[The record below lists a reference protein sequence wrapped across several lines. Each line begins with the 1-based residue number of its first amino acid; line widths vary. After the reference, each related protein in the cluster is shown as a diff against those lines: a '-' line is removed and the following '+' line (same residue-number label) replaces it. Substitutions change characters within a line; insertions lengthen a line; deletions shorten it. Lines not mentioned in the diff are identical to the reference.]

1 MSVSAARVRPGVAA
15 PFDDRSPVALVAL
28 VLVLLAGGV
37 GFRLAAG
44 MLSVYLS
51 KEPVELRAH
60 FDTIPRRLGDWTAE
74 GDSRKFDAAMEEE
87 LGTDLYLDR
96 TYVNAAD
103 PAAPELMLHIAYY
116 TGMIDAVPHVPDR
129 CLVAGGLDAEARP
142 VNLPLAIDT
151 AAWPRSESLV
161 NRASGLPYPVIER
174 LDPVTRRRVSVLMP
188 IGDLQLRTSE
198 FRSARSPGVA
208 IRAGYF
214 FIANGRVAVTPEQ
227 VKSLAFQP
235 SERHAYYCKVQ
246 VLAQG
251 TDLAEAAFVQ
261 AAADLIESLLPEL
274 MSCLPDWA
282 EIERGETGQ
291 ADRSP

>member
-1 MSVSAARVRPGVAA
+1 MSVLLGRRGVAA
-15 PFDDRSPVALVAL
+15 PFDDRAPVALVAL
-28 VLVLLAGGV
+28 VVVLMAGGI

-96 TYVNAAD
+96 TYAN
-103 PAAPELMLHIAYY
+103 PANPAMPELMLHIAYY

-151 AAWPRSESLV
+151 AAWPRSETLV
-161 NRASGLPYPVIER
+161 NRASGLPYPVLER
-174 LDPVTRRRVSVLMP
+174 LDPVTRRRVPVLMP
-188 IGDLQLRTSE
+188 IGDLQLRSSE
-198 FRSARSPGVA
+198 FRSTRSPGVA

-235 SERHAYYCKVQ
+235 SEKHAYYCKVQ

-251 TDLAEAAFVQ
+251 TDLTEAAFVE

-274 MSCLPDWA
+274 MNCLPDWA

-291 ADRSP
+291 AGRTP